1 MSGCG
6 LKARKAQ
13 RNRVCVT
20 VFVLGEQRPKPASK
34 RCLSANTKVCF
45 GGVLGVRGL
54 AEQVRLQVNP
64 LQDILRHAQ
73 NRIHGLD
80 LFVSEKGETCNSEQ
94 SVERIHHVSWSI
106 SKTSG
111 LLVLTGQNKPSELG
125 LVDPVDPADDFQRR
139 QNPPRVAH
147 IWKLLRSSIEASG
160 WQLPL
165 AEPPAQQVSV
175 HLVQLTG
182 ERQEA
187 SAAVNLTSMRL

>member
-1 MSGCG
+1 MSKSKTSGMSFNGLKHHFNCSPAVKPTKVTSKQRELSGCG

-80 LFVSEKGETCNSEQ
+80 LFVSEKRETSNSEQ
-94 SVERIHHVSWSI
+94 SVERIHLNAEKDGVKEYHRDTALKTGVVMTHTHVS
-106 SKTSG
+106 
-111 LLVLTGQNKPSELG
+111 E
-125 LVDPVDPADDFQRR
+125 
-139 QNPPRVAH
+139 
-147 IWKLLRSSIEASG
+147 
-160 WQLPL
+160 
-165 AEPPAQQVSV
+165 
-175 HLVQLTG
+175 HLSTAF
-182 ERQEA
+182 RDA
-187 SAAVNLTSMRL
+187 RI